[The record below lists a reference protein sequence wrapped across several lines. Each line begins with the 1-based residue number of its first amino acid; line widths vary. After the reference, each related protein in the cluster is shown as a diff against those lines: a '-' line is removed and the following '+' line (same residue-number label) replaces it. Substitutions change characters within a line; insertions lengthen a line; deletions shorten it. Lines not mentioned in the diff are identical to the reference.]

1 MRKWSKTNGFAP
13 PPYVRLEPVNPGFE
27 TERAADPH
35 FERWCGVNLAQHKQP
50 GYAIVDISLKPLDGV
65 PGDVTAAQMEGLA
78 DLAERYG
85 FSEIRA
91 THWQNLVLPHVRLSD
106 VHAVWLALAA
116 LGLATPNI
124 GLASDVIACP
134 GLDYCNL
141 ANARSIPVAQA
152 ISRRFADLKRL
163 NDIGDLRINIS
174 GCINA
179 CGHHHVGNIGLLGV
193 DKKGEEYYQVT
204 LGGSDDENATLGEL
218 VGPAFPYD
226 AIVDAVETIVNTYMD
241 RREPGEQFLATYRRV
256 GLGPFKESLYG
267 AHPKDNAL
275 RPDPWVSVADEAELP
290 ESDPAIVSFE
300 RWGRDRALLARRN
313 GPLGLRLRSDQPPE
327 GVADDLA
334 AFDLIA
340 LEFPKF
346 TDGRAYSYARLLRER
361 YGFEGELRAVGNVLR
376 DQLFFMRRCGFDA
389 FEVADDVDLGAWLE
403 ALGEIDVVYQP
414 AADDRRPFTALRT
427 S

>member
-1 MRKWSKTNGFAP
+1 M
-13 PPYVRLEPVNPGFE
+13 
-27 TERAADPH
+27 
-35 FERWCGVNLAQHKQP
+35 
-50 GYAIVDISLKPLDGV
+50 
-65 PGDVTAAQMEGLA
+65 
-78 DLAERYG
+78 
-85 FSEIRA
+85 
-91 THWQNLVLPHVRLSD
+91 
-106 VHAVWLALAA
+106 AL
-116 LGLATPNI
+116 I
-124 GLASDVIACP
+124 
-134 GLDYCNL
+134 
-141 ANARSIPVAQA
+141 
-152 ISRRFADLKRL
+152 
-163 NDIGDLRINIS
+163 
-174 GCINA
+174 
-179 CGHHHVGNIGLLGV
+179 
-193 DKKGEEYYQVT
+193 
-204 LGGSDDENATLGEL
+204 
-218 VGPAFPYD
+218 
-226 AIVDAVETIVNTYMD
+226 
-241 RREPGEQFLATYRRV
+241 
-256 GLGPFKESLYG
+256 
-267 AHPKDNAL
+267 KDNAL

-313 GPLGLRLRSDQPPE
+313 RPLGLRLRSDQPPE